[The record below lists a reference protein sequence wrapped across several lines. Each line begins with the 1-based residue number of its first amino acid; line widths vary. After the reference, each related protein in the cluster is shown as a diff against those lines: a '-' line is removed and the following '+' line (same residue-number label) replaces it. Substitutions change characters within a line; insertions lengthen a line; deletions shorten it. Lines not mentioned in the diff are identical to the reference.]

1 MAKILL
7 VEDEPDNRD
16 LIRMLLESDGHAVA
30 TAATGE
36 DAVAEADR
44 DSFDLVLMD
53 LSLPGEFDGIE
64 ATRRLRADARFDRVP
79 VVALT
84 AHAMRGDR
92 ERALAVGC
100 DEHIAKPIV
109 DLQEFAAE
117 VIRLV
122 ARGREASAGDQTG
135 GPADRNERGANG

>member
-16 LIRMLLESDGHAVA
+16 LVRMFLESDGHSVA

-36 DAVAEADR
+36 DAVAEATAAT
-44 DSFDLVLMD
+44 FDLVLMD
-53 LSLPGEFDGIE
+53 LSLPGEFDGVE

-92 ERALAVGC
+92 ERALAAGC
-100 DEHIAKPIV
+100 DEHISKPIV
-109 DLQEFAAE
+109 DLREFAAA
-117 VIRLV
+117 VARLV
-122 ARGREASAGDQTG
+122 ARGRAAGADDQNEAGAGG
-135 GPADRNERGANG
+135 

>member
-16 LIRMLLESDGHAVA
+16 LVRMFLESDGHEIE

-36 DAVAEADR
+36 DAVERASAR
-44 DSFDLVLMD
+44 PFDLVLMD
-53 LSLPGEFDGIE
+53 LSLPGEFDGLE
-64 ATRRLRADARFDRVP
+64 ATRRLRLLRSMDSVP

-92 ERALAVGC
+92 ERAIAAGC
-100 DEHIAKPIV
+100 DAHIPKPII
-109 DLQEFAAE
+109 DLREFSE
-117 VIRLV
+117 EV
-122 ARGREASAGDQTG
+122 ARIVAEGRA
-135 GPADRNERGANG
+135 PRG

>member
-16 LIRMLLESDGHAVA
+16 LVRMFLEADGHEIE

-36 DAVAEADR
+36 DAVERAAAEP
-44 DSFDLVLMD
+44 FDLVLMD
-53 LSLPGEFDGIE
+53 LSLPGEFDGLE
-64 ATRRLRADARFDRVP
+64 ATRRLRGSRAMDAVP

-92 ERALAVGC
+92 ERALDAGC
-100 DEHIAKPIV
+100 DAHISKPII
-109 DLQEFAAE
+109 DLGEFSRE
-117 VIRLV
+117 V
-122 ARGREASAGDQTG
+122 ARIIAEGRAA
-135 GPADRNERGANG
+135 RG

>member
-16 LIRMLLESDGHAVA
+16 LIRMFLESDGHSVA

-36 DAVAEADR
+36 DAVAEAAGAE
-44 DSFDLVLMD
+44 FDLVLMD

-64 ATRRLRADARFDRVP
+64 ATRRLRADGRFDRVP

-84 AHAMRGDR
+84 AHAMPEDR
-92 ERALAVGC
+92 AKCVDAGCNDYLSKPVDRRTLIAAVHRNLAPPTPVP
-100 DEHIAKPIV
+100 HAP
-109 DLQEFAAE
+109 
-117 VIRLV
+117 
-122 ARGREASAGDQTG
+122 
-135 GPADRNERGANG
+135 

>member
-16 LIRMLLESDGHAVA
+16 LIRMFLESDGHQIR

-36 DAVAEADR
+36 DAVAAARR

-64 ATRRLRADARFDRVP
+64 ATRRLRADPRFDRVP

-92 ERALAVGC
+92 ERALAAGC
-100 DEHIAKPIV
+100 DEHIPKPIV
-109 DLQEFAAE
+109 DLRDFAAE
-117 VIRLV
+117 VARLV
-122 ARGREASAGDQTG
+122 ARGRAAGSVDQNVGTTEQNPEGASG
-135 GPADRNERGANG
+135 

>member
-16 LIRMLLESDGHAVA
+16 LVRMFLEADGHEIAV
-30 TAATGE
+30 AATGE
-36 DAVAEADR
+36 DAVAEAAVGA
-44 DSFDLVLMD
+44 FDLVLMD

-64 ATRRLRADARFDRVP
+64 ATRLLRADARFDRVP

-92 ERALAVGC
+92 ERALAAGC
-100 DEHIAKPIV
+100 DEHISKPIV
-109 DLQEFAAE
+109 DLREFAAE
-117 VIRLV
+117 IGRLV
-122 ARGREASAGDQTG
+122 ARGRAAGA
-135 GPADRNERGANG
+135 PERGGGGDNK

>member
-16 LIRMLLESDGHAVA
+16 LIRMFLESDGHAVA

-36 DAVAEADR
+36 DAVEEAAAAE
-44 DSFDLVLMD
+44 FDLVLMD

-92 ERALAVGC
+92 ERALAAGC
-100 DEHIAKPIV
+100 DEHIPKPIV
-109 DLQEFAAE
+109 DLRVFAAE
-117 VIRLV
+117 VARLV
-122 ARGREASAGDQTG
+122 ARGRAAGADDRGEG
-135 GPADRNERGANG
+135 GAGGGTAAAK

>member
-16 LIRMLLESDGHAVA
+16 LIRMFLESDGHEIR

-36 DAVAEADR
+36 DAVSEAGGGG
-44 DSFDLVLMD
+44 FDLVLMD
-53 LSLPGEFDGIE
+53 LSLPGEFDGLE

-92 ERALAVGC
+92 ERALAAGC
-100 DEHIAKPIV
+100 DEHIPKPII
-109 DLQEFAAE
+109 DLRDFSAE
-117 VIRLV
+117 VTRLV
-122 ARGREASAGDQTG
+122 ARGRAAGTDDQGEGSAGDGT
-135 GPADRNERGANG
+135 AAK

>member
-16 LIRMLLESDGHAVA
+16 LIRMFLESDGHSVA

-36 DAVAEADR
+36 DAVAEAAGAE
-44 DSFDLVLMD
+44 FDLVLMD

-64 ATRRLRADARFDRVP
+64 ATRRLRADGRFDRVP

-92 ERALAVGC
+92 ERALAAGC

-109 DLQEFAAE
+109 DLREFSAE
-117 VIRLV
+117 VARLV
-122 ARGREASAGDQTG
+122 ARGRAADQK
-135 GPADRNERGANG
+135 EEGAKG

>member
-16 LIRMLLESDGHAVA
+16 LIRLFLESDGHAVA

-36 DAVAEADR
+36 DAVAEAGR
-44 DSFDLVLMD
+44 AAFDLILMD

-64 ATRRLRADARFDRVP
+64 ATRLLRADARFDRVP

-92 ERALAVGC
+92 ERALAAGC
-100 DEHIAKPIV
+100 DEHIPKPIV
-109 DLQEFAAE
+109 DLREFAVE
-117 VIRLV
+117 VERLV
-122 ARGREASAGDQTG
+122 ARGRAAGAADQNEG
-135 GPADRNERGANG
+135 GAGG

>member
-16 LIRMLLESDGHAVA
+16 LIRMFLESDGHRVA

-36 DAVAEADR
+36 DAVAEAGNAA
-44 DSFDLVLMD
+44 FDLVLMD

-64 ATRRLRADARFDRVP
+64 ATRRLRADSRFDRVP

-92 ERALAVGC
+92 ERALAAGC

-109 DLQEFAAE
+109 DLREFAAE
-117 VIRLV
+117 VARLV
-122 ARGREASAGDQTG
+122 ARGRAGGAADQNEG
-135 GPADRNERGANG
+135 VADG

>member
-16 LIRMLLESDGHAVA
+16 LVRIFLESDGHEVA

-36 DAVAEADR
+36 EGLELAR
-44 DSFDLVLMD
+44 GGQFDLVLMD

-64 ATRRLRADARFDRVP
+64 ATRRLRADPRFDRVP

-92 ERALAVGC
+92 ERALAAGC

-109 DLQEFAAE
+109 DLREFADE
-117 VIRLV
+117 VTRLI
-122 ARGREASAGDQTG
+122 ARGRAAGAG
-135 GPADRNERGANG
+135 EK

>member
-16 LIRMLLESDGHAVA
+16 LISMFLESDGHEIR

-36 DAVAEADR
+36 DAVAAAEG
-44 DSFDLVLMD
+44 SEFDLVLMD
-53 LSLPGEFDGIE
+53 LSLPGEFDGVE

-92 ERALAVGC
+92 ERALAAGC

-109 DLQEFAAE
+109 DLREFSAQVA
-117 VIRLV
+117 RLV
-122 ARGREASAGDQTG
+122 ARGRAAGAG
-135 GPADRNERGANG
+135 GEEEGAGV

>member
-16 LIRMLLESDGHAVA
+16 LIRMFLESNGHEIA

-36 DAVAEADR
+36 DAVAEATHAE
-44 DSFDLVLMD
+44 FDLVLMD

-64 ATRRLRADARFDRVP
+64 ATRRLRADAKFDRVP

-92 ERALAVGC
+92 ARALAAGC

-109 DLQEFAAE
+109 DLREFAAE
-117 VIRLV
+117 VARLV
-122 ARGREASAGDQTG
+122 ARGRAAGVADQNEAGAG
-135 GPADRNERGANG
+135 E

>member
-16 LIRMLLESDGHAVA
+16 LIRMFLVSDGHEVA

-36 DAVAEADR
+36 DAVAEAAGGA
-44 DSFDLVLMD
+44 FDLVLMD

-92 ERALAVGC
+92 ERALAAGC

-109 DLQEFAAE
+109 DLREFAAE
-117 VIRLV
+117 VARLV
-122 ARGREASAGDQTG
+122 ARGRAADQGEGGAG
-135 GPADRNERGANG
+135 A

>member
-16 LIRMLLESDGHAVA
+16 LILLLLESDGHSVA

-36 DAVAEADR
+36 DAVAEA
-44 DSFDLVLMD
+44 SAAAFDLVLMD
-53 LSLPGEFDGIE
+53 LSLPGEFDGLE
-64 ATRRLRADARFDRVP
+64 ATRRLLADARFDRVP

-92 ERALAVGC
+92 ERALAAGC
-100 DEHIAKPIV
+100 DEHWTKPIT
-109 DLQEFAAE
+109 DLLAFCDMVSRAAGE
-117 VIRLV
+117 
-122 ARGREASAGDQTG
+122 GRRQ
-135 GPADRNERGANG
+135 

>member
-16 LIRMLLESDGHAVA
+16 LIRMFLESDGHRVA

-36 DAVAEADR
+36 DAVAEATGAA
-44 DSFDLVLMD
+44 FDLVLMD
-53 LSLPGEFDGIE
+53 LSLPGEFDGLE
-64 ATRRLRADARFDRVP
+64 ATRRLRAEPTLARLP

-92 ERALAVGC
+92 ERALAAGC
-100 DEHIAKPIV
+100 DEHIAKPII
-109 DLQEFAAE
+109 DLREFADR
-117 VIRLV
+117 I
-122 ARGREASAGDQTG
+122 GRMAAAGRQAQ
-135 GPADRNERGANG
+135 ADRSGAGE